1 MAEFGM
7 EYASSV
13 KKSRTST
20 RPEQENPVETK
31 NSEEP
36 ENLKET
42 RAAETA
48 ETADPE
54 VELTED
60 EDDLDVLWEP
70 ESPFIDKLRKILRD
84 LSKSNNY
91 VDKK

>member
-1 MAEFGM
+1 MAEFGI
-7 EYASSV
+7 EYTRSI

-20 RPEQENPVETK
+20 RSEEEDPVETK

-36 ENLKET
+36 ENLRDARVT
-42 RAAETA
+42 

-54 VELTED
+54 VELTEG

-84 LSKSNNY
+84 MSKSNNY
-91 VDKK
+91 FDKK